1 MELTRLA
8 AILAV
13 EAGGE
18 RIVAATLLDNGIVQS
33 LDVGW
38 NVPSSPKG
46 NQKGKSEG
54 ASGGLHL
61 DLGVNENR
69 EPLREYLF
77 G

>member
-13 EAGGE
+13 KTSGE
-18 RIVAATLLDNGIVQS
+18 RIVAVSLLDNGIMQC

-46 NQKGKSEG
+46 NQEGKSES

-61 DLGVNENR
+61 DLGVNENG
-69 EPLREYLF
+69 EPLREYLV

>member
-8 AILAV
+8 AVLAV

-18 RIVAATLLDNGIVQS
+18 RIVAATLLDNGIMQS

-38 NVPSSPKG
+38 NIPSSPKG
-46 NQKGKSEG
+46 NQEGKSKS

-61 DLGVNENR
+61 E
-69 EPLREYLF
+69 
-77 G
+77 

>member
-13 EAGGE
+13 ETSGE
-18 RIVAATLLDNGIVQS
+18 RIITVSLLDNGIMQG
-33 LDVGW
+33 LDVGR

-46 NQKGKSEG
+46 NQEGKSKS

-61 DLGVNENR
+61 E
-69 EPLREYLF
+69 
-77 G
+77 